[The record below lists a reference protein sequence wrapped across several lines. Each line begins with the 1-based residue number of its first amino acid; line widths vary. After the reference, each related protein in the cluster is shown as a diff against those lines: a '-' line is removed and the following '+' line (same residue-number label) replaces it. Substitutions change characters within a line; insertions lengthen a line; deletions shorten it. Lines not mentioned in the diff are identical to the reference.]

1 MKKSIQWRLALIA
14 LSVVIALFL
23 FLPSTPLSASLPQ
36 WWHQSVPK
44 ISLGLDLRGGSH
56 LVMEVETAKAVEAS
70 VDNIIADLQ
79 TTATTQGVAAVFSRT
94 GQDITAKFDE
104 PLEEKVDKLIKDSY
118 AILEFKSRGKGEL
131 VFGLKQAEVRR
142 LKEWAVQQALERTR
156 RRIDKYGV
164 AEPSIYKQE
173 NDQIALQLP
182 GIKNPQEAIAF
193 IKTAGRLEF
202 KLLNTTGDLQ
212 KALAGKVPADTE
224 VLYGEDVDETGK
236 IVRRPY
242 LVYKQTL
249 LTGDRLKEAKV
260 GIDDRGRPAI
270 SISFDSEGAKI
281 FDRVTG
287 ENVGKQMAIVLDDV
301 VHSAPRIQDRISG
314 GNAQITGNFTHEEAA
329 KLAIVLRESLPAPMK
344 IIQNVTVGPSL
355 GQDSIDMGVRA
366 ALFGCSVVIVFM
378 VFYYRLSGVIA
389 DYAIVLNLVLLLG
402 AMALMNATLTL
413 PGIAGIILTI
423 GMGVDSNVLMF
434 ERIREEIRSGK
445 QPRPAVDA
453 GYDKA
458 FLTIL
463 DSHVTTL
470 ITAAALFMFG
480 TGPIKGFAV
489 TLSLGI
495 IINLYSAL
503 VGTKVIFDIINSKW
517 KLEKLSILKITCH
530 RVHRGRRNRF
540 RLKGLTL

>member
-23 FLPSTPLSASLPQ
+23 FLPSTPLSAGLPE

-56 LVMEVETAKAVEAS
+56 LVMQVETDKAVESS
-70 VDNIIADLQ
+70 VDNIVADLQ
-79 TTATTQGVAAVFSRT
+79 TTAAAQQLAVTFSRT
-94 GQDITAKFDE
+94 DQAIVAKFAE
-104 PLEEKVDKLIKDSY
+104 PLQDKVEKLVKDSY
-118 AILEFKSRGKGEL
+118 AIIDLKSSGKGEL
-131 VFGLKQAEVRR
+131 VYSMKPAEVRR
-142 LKEWAVQQALERTR
+142 LKEWAVTQALERTR

-164 AEPSIYKQE
+164 AEPQIYKQE

-182 GIKNPQEAIAF
+182 GIKNPQEAILF

-212 KALAGKVPADTE
+212 KALAGSVPPDSE
-224 VLYGEDVDETGK
+224 VLYGEDVDESGK
-236 IVRRPY
+236 VVKRPY

-260 GIDDRGRPAI
+260 GIDQYNKPAV

-287 ENVGKQMAIVLDDV
+287 ENVGRQLAIVLDGV

-314 GNAQITGNFTHEEAA
+314 GDAQITGNFTHDEAA
-329 KLAIVLRESLPAPMK
+329 KLAIVLRESLPAPVK
-344 IIQNVTVGPSL
+344 IIQNITVGPSL
-355 GQDSIDMGVRA
+355 GQDSIDKGVNA
-366 ALFGCSVVIVFM
+366 ALVGGLVVIIFM
-378 VFYYRLSGVIA
+378 VIYYRMSGVIA

-402 AMALMNATLTL
+402 AMALLNATLTL
-413 PGIAGIILTI
+413 PGIAGVILTI

-445 QPRPAVDA
+445 QPRPAVDS

-495 IINLYSAL
+495 MINLYSAL
-503 VGTKVIFDIINSKW
+503 VGTKVIFDIINTKW
-517 KLEKLSILKITCH
+517 KLEKLSI
-530 RVHRGRRNRF
+530 
-540 RLKGLTL
+540 

>member
-23 FLPSTPLSASLPQ
+23 FLPSTQLSAYLPEA
-36 WWHQSVPK
+36 WHKSVPK

-56 LVMEVETAKAVEAS
+56 LVMEVETDKAVEAS
-70 VDNIIADLQ
+70 VDNIAADLQ
-79 TTATTQGVAAVFSRT
+79 TTAAQQQVAVTFGRT
-94 GQDITAKFDE
+94 GQDITAKFAE
-104 PLEEKVDKLIKDSY
+104 PLAEKVEKLVKDSY
-118 AILEFKSRGKGEL
+118 AIIEIKNRGKGEL
-131 VFGLKQAEVRR
+131 VYSMKPPEVKR
-142 LKEWAVQQALERTR
+142 LKEWAVTQALERTR

-164 AEPSIYKQE
+164 AEPAIYKQE
-173 NDQIALQLP
+173 HDQIALQLP
-182 GIKNPQEAIAF
+182 GVKNPQEAITF

-202 KLLNTTGDLQ
+202 KMLNTQADLQ
-212 KALAGKVPADTE
+212 QALAGKVPADSE
-224 VLYGEDVDETGK
+224 VLYGEDVDESGK
-236 IVRRPY
+236 VVKRPY
-242 LVYKQTL
+242 LLYKQTL
-249 LTGDRLKEAKV
+249 LTGDRLTESKV
-260 GIDDRGRPAI
+260 GIDQYNKPAV
-270 SISFDSEGAKI
+270 SIAFDSEGAKV
-281 FDRVTG
+281 FDRITG
-287 ENVGKQMAIVLDDV
+287 ENVGKQLAIVLDGV

-314 GNAQITGNFTHEEAA
+314 GNAQITGNFTHDEAA
-329 KLAIVLRESLPAPMK
+329 KLAIVLRESLPAPMR
-344 IIQNVTVGPSL
+344 IVQNVTVGPSL

-366 ALFGCSVVIVFM
+366 AVIGAFIVIIFM
-378 VFYYRLSGVIA
+378 VVYYRMSGLIA
-389 DYAIVLNLVLLLG
+389 DYAIVLNLVLPLG
-402 AMALMNATLTL
+402 AMALLNATLTL

-434 ERIREEIRSGK
+434 ERIREEIRAGK

-470 ITAAALFMFG
+470 ITAAALFLFG

-503 VGTKVIFDIINSKW
+503 VGTKVIFDIINAKW
-517 KLEKLSILKITCH
+517 KLEKLSI
-530 RVHRGRRNRF
+530 
-540 RLKGLTL
+540 

>member
-1 MKKSIQWRLALIA
+1 MKKSIQWRLGLIA
-14 LSVVIALFL
+14 LSVLVALFL
-23 FLPSTPLSASLPQ
+23 FLPSTPLRDKLPSL
-36 WWHQSVPK
+36 WHQSVPK

-70 VDNIIADLQ
+70 IDNIAADLQ
-79 TTATTQGVAAVFSRT
+79 TTAASQKLPVTFSRS
-94 GQDITAKFDE
+94 GQDIFARFQDDFADKV
-104 PLEEKVDKLIKDSY
+104 EKLVKDSY
-118 AILEFKSRGKGEL
+118 AIIEIKNRAKGEL
-131 VFGLKQAEVRR
+131 VYSMKVGEVKR
-142 LKEWAVQQALERTR
+142 LKEWAVTQALERTR

-164 AEPSIYKQE
+164 AEPAIFKQA

-182 GIKNPQEAIAF
+182 GVKNPQEAISF

-202 KLLNTTGDLQ
+202 KLLNTTADFQ
-212 KALAGKVPADTE
+212 QALAGKLPEDSE
-224 VLYGEDVDETGK
+224 ILYGEDVDNNGK
-236 IVRRPY
+236 VVKRPY
-242 LVYKQTL
+242 LLYKQTL

-260 GIDDRGRPAI
+260 GIDQYNKPDV

-287 ENVGKQMAIVLDDV
+287 DNVGKQLAIVLDGV
-301 VHSAPRIQDRISG
+301 VYSAPRIQDRISG
-314 GNAQITGNFTHEEAA
+314 GNAQITGNFTHDEAA

-355 GQDSIDMGVRA
+355 GQDSIDKGVHA
-366 ALFGCSVVIVFM
+366 AVLGGLIVIVFM
-378 VFYYRLSGVIA
+378 IFYYRMSGVIA

-402 AMALMNATLTL
+402 AMALLNATLTL

-434 ERIREEIRSGK
+434 ERIREEVRAGK
-445 QPRPAVDA
+445 PPRPAVDA

-517 KLEKLSILKITCH
+517 KLEKLSI
-530 RVHRGRRNRF
+530 
-540 RLKGLTL
+540 

>member
-23 FLPSTPLSASLPQ
+23 FLPSTPFSAHLPE
-36 WWHQSVPK
+36 WWRQSVPK

-56 LVMEVETAKAVEAS
+56 LVMQVETAKAVESS
-70 VDNIIADLQ
+70 VDNIVADLQ
-79 TTATTQGVAAVFSRT
+79 TTAASQKLAATFTRT
-94 GQDITAKFDE
+94 GQDITARFAETLGD
-104 PLEEKVDKLIKDSY
+104 KVEALVKDSY
-118 AILEFKSRGKGEL
+118 TVIALKSKAKGEL
-131 VFGLKQAEVRR
+131 VYALKRAEVKR
-142 LKEWAVQQALERTR
+142 LSDWAVTQALERTR

-164 AEPSIYKQE
+164 AEPAIYKQE

-182 GIKNPQEAIAF
+182 GVKNPQEAINF

-202 KLLNTTGDLQ
+202 KLVDTDPNNIQ
-212 KALAGKVPADTE
+212 KALSGKVPEGTE
-224 VLYGEDVDETGK
+224 LLYEAREDSAGK
-236 IVRRPY
+236 IIKQPV
-242 LVYKQTL
+242 LVFKQTL
-249 LTGDRLKEAKV
+249 MTGDRLKEAKV
-260 GIDDRGRPAI
+260 GIDDRNRPDI
-270 SISFDSEGAKI
+270 IISFDSKGAEI
-281 FDRVTG
+281 FDRITG
-287 ENVGKQMAIVLDDV
+287 ENVGKQLAIILDGA
-301 VHSAPRIQDRISG
+301 VHSAPTIDERISG
-314 GNAQITGNFTHEEAA
+314 GTARITGGFTHEEA
-329 KLAIVLRESLPAPMK
+329 KNLAIVLRESLPAPVK
-344 IIQNVTVGPSL
+344 IVQNVTVGPSL
-355 GQDSIDMGVRA
+355 GQDSITKGTRA
-366 ALFGCSVVIVFM
+366 ALFGCLIVIIFM
-378 VFYYRLSGVIA
+378 VVYYRMSGLIA

-402 AMALMNATLTL
+402 AMALLSATLTL

-434 ERIREEIRSGK
+434 ERIREEIRAGK

-470 ITAAALFMFG
+470 ITAVVLFLFG

-503 VGTKVIFDIINSKW
+503 IGTKVIFDIINSRW
-517 KLEKLSILKITCH
+517 KLEKLSI
-530 RVHRGRRNRF
+530 
-540 RLKGLTL
+540 

>member
-14 LSVVIALFL
+14 LSVAIALFL
-23 FLPSTPLSASLPQ
+23 FVPSTPLSAGLPD
-36 WWHQSVPK
+36 WWRQSVPK

-56 LVMEVETAKAVEAS
+56 LVMEVDTAKAVESS
-70 VDNIIADLQ
+70 VDNIVADLQ
-79 TTATTQGVAAVFSRT
+79 TSAASEKLAVTFTRT
-94 GQDITAKFDE
+94 GQDIAAKFDE
-104 PLEEKVDKLIKDSY
+104 PLAEKVEKLVKDSY
-118 AILEFKSRGKGEL
+118 KIITVKDRAKGEQ
-131 VFGLKQAEVRR
+131 VYAMNAAEVRR
-142 LKEWAVQQALERTR
+142 LKEWAVTQALDRTR
-156 RRIDKYGV
+156 RRVDKYGV
-164 AEPSIYKQE
+164 AEPAIYKQE
-173 NDQIALQLP
+173 HDQIALQLP
-182 GIKNPQEAIAF
+182 GVKNPQEAIAF

-212 KALAGKVPADTE
+212 KALAGTVPEDSE
-224 VLYGEDVDETGK
+224 VLYGEDVDESGK
-236 IVRRPY
+236 VIKRPY

-260 GIDDRGRPAI
+260 GIDQYNKPAI

-287 ENVGKQMAIVLDDV
+287 ENVGKQLAIVLDGV

-314 GNAQITGNFTHEEAA
+314 GNAQITGNFTHDEAA

-344 IIQNVTVGPSL
+344 IVQNVTVGPSL
-355 GQDSIDMGVRA
+355 GQDSIDKGVKA
-366 ALFGCSVVIVFM
+366 ALFGGMFVLVFM
-378 VFYYRLSGVIA
+378 VVYYRMSGLIA
-389 DYAIVLNLVLLLG
+389 DYAVVLNMVLLLG
-402 AMALMNATLTL
+402 AMALLNATLTL

-434 ERIREEIRSGK
+434 ERIREEIRAGK
-445 QPRPAVDA
+445 QPRPAIDS

-470 ITAAALFMFG
+470 ITAAALFLFG
-480 TGPIKGFAV
+480 TGAIKGFAV

-503 VGTKVIFDIINSKW
+503 VGTKVIFDIVNAKW
-517 KLEKLSILKITCH
+517 KLEKLSI
-530 RVHRGRRNRF
+530 
-540 RLKGLTL
+540 

>member
-1 MKKSIQWRLALIA
+1 MKKSIQWRMALIA

-23 FLPSTPLSASLPQ
+23 FLPSTPLSSSLPEL
-36 WWHQSVPK
+36 WRQSVPK

-56 LVMEVETAKAVEAS
+56 LVMQVDTVKAVESS
-70 VDNIIADLQ
+70 VDNIAADLQ
-79 TTATTQGVAAVFSRT
+79 TTAASQSLAATFVRNGQNIIAKVA
-94 GQDITAKFDE
+94 E
-104 PLEEKVDKLIKDSY
+104 PLAEKAEKLVKDNY
-118 AILEFKSRGKGEL
+118 TILELKNKARGEL
-131 VFGLKQAEVRR
+131 VYALKPAEVKR
-142 LKEWAVQQALERTR
+142 LSEWAVTQALERTR

-164 AEPSIYKQE
+164 AEPAIYKQE

-182 GIKNPQEAIAF
+182 DVKNPQEAIHF
-193 IKTAGRLEF
+193 IETAGKLEF
-202 KLLNTTGDLQ
+202 KLLNAQADYQ
-212 KALAGKVPADTE
+212 KALAGKVPSDSE
-224 VLYGEDVDETGK
+224 VLYGEEVDDTGK
-236 IVRRPY
+236 IAKRAYV
-242 LVYKQTL
+242 VYKQTL
-249 LTGDRLKEAKV
+249 LTGDRLQEAKV
-260 GIDDRGRPAI
+260 GIDQYNKPAV
-270 SISFDSEGAKI
+270 SITFDGEGSKI

-287 ENVGKQMAIVLDDV
+287 ENVGKQLAIVLDGV
-301 VHSAPRIQDRISG
+301 IHSAPRIQDRISG
-314 GNAQITGNFTHEEAA
+314 GSAQITGNFTHDEAA

-355 GQDSIDMGVRA
+355 GKDSITMGTRA
-366 ALFGCSVVIVFM
+366 ALFGGLIVIVFM
-378 VFYYRLSGVIA
+378 VVYYRMSGVIA

-402 AMALMNATLTL
+402 AMALMSATLTL

-434 ERIREEIRSGK
+434 ERIREEIRAGK

-470 ITAAALFMFG
+470 ITAMVLFMFG

-495 IINLYSAL
+495 MINLYSAL

-517 KLEKLSILKITCH
+517 KLEKLSI
-530 RVHRGRRNRF
+530 
-540 RLKGLTL
+540 

>member
-14 LSVVIALFL
+14 LSVVVALFL
-23 FLPSTPLSASLPQ
+23 FLPSTPLSARLPEI
-36 WWHQSVPK
+36 WKQSVPK

-56 LVMEVETAKAVEAS
+56 LVMEVDTAKAVESS
-70 VDNIIADLQ
+70 VDNIAADLQ
-79 TTATTQGVAAVFSRT
+79 TTAATQGVAAVFNRT
-94 GQDITAKFDE
+94 GQDISVKFAE
-104 PLEEKVDKLIKDSY
+104 ALAEKVEKLVKDSY
-118 AILEFKSRGKGEL
+118 AILELKTRGKGE
-131 VFGLKQAEVRR
+131 FIYNLKLAEVKR
-142 LKEWAVQQALERTR
+142 LKEWAVTQALERTR
-156 RRIDKYGV
+156 RRVDKYGV
-164 AEPSIYKQE
+164 AEPAIYKQE
-173 NDQIALQLP
+173 HDQIALQLP
-182 GIKNPQEAIAF
+182 GVKNPQEAIAF
-193 IKTAGRLEF
+193 IRTAGRLEF
-202 KLLNTTGDLQ
+202 KLLNTTDDLQ
-212 KALAGKVPADTE
+212 KALAGKVPVGSE
-224 VLYGEDVDETGK
+224 ILYSDDVDESGK
-236 IVRRPY
+236 IIKRPY
-242 LVYKQTL
+242 LLYSKTL

-260 GIDDRGRPAI
+260 GIDNFGKPDV

-287 ENVGKQMAIVLDDV
+287 ENVGKQLAIVLDGA
-301 VHSAPRIQDRISG
+301 VHSAPRIQDRIGG
-314 GNAQITGNFTHEEAA
+314 GNAQITGNFTHDEAA

-344 IIQNVTVGPSL
+344 IVQNVTVGPSL

-366 ALFGCSVVIVFM
+366 AVFGCLIVVVFM
-378 VFYYRLSGVIA
+378 VFYYRLSGLIA
-389 DYAIVLNLVLLLG
+389 DYAIILNLVLLLG
-402 AMALMNATLTL
+402 AMALLNATLTL

-434 ERIREEIRSGK
+434 ERIREELRSGK

-470 ITAAALFMFG
+470 ITAVALFLFG

-517 KLEKLSILKITCH
+517 KLNKLSI
-530 RVHRGRRNRF
+530 
-540 RLKGLTL
+540 

>member
-14 LSVVIALFL
+14 LSVAIALFL
-23 FLPSTPLSASLPQ
+23 FVPSTPMSAGLPD
-36 WWHQSVPK
+36 WWRQSVPK

-56 LVMEVETAKAVEAS
+56 LVMEVDTAKAVEAS
-70 VDNIIADLQ
+70 VDNIVADLQ
-79 TTATTQGVAAVFSRT
+79 TSAVSQKLAVVFSRS
-94 GQDITAKFDE
+94 GQDINAKFDDS
-104 PLEEKVDKLIKDSY
+104 LAEKVEKLVKDNY
-118 AILEFKSRGKGEL
+118 AIVEIKNRARGEL
-131 VFGLKQAEVRR
+131 FYSMKAAEVRR
-142 LKEWAVQQALERTR
+142 LKEWAVTQALERTR
-156 RRIDKYGV
+156 RRVDKYGV
-164 AEPSIYKQE
+164 SEPAIYRQE

-182 GIKNPQEAIAF
+182 GVKNPQEAISF

-202 KLLNTTGDLQ
+202 KLLNTTDDVQ
-212 KALAGKVPADTE
+212 KALAGQVPVGSE
-224 VLYGEDVDETGK
+224 LLYGEDVNDSGK
-236 IVRRPY
+236 VIKRPY
-242 LVYKQTL
+242 LLYSQTL

-260 GIDDRGRPAI
+260 GIDQYNKPDI

-287 ENVGKQMAIVLDDV
+287 DNVGKQLAIVLDGV

-314 GNAQITGNFTHEEAA
+314 GNAQITGNFTHDEAA

-344 IIQNVTVGPSL
+344 IVQNVTVGPSL
-355 GQDSIDMGVRA
+355 GQDSIDKGVRA
-366 ALFGCSVVIVFM
+366 ALFGGLFVVVFM
-378 VFYYRLSGVIA
+378 VVYYRMSGLIA
-389 DYAIVLNLVLLLG
+389 DYAVVLNMVLLLG
-402 AMALMNATLTL
+402 AMALLNATLTL

-434 ERIREEIRSGK
+434 ERIREEIRAGK
-445 QPRPAVDA
+445 LPRPAVDS

-470 ITAAALFMFG
+470 ITAAALFLFG
-480 TGPIKGFAV
+480 TGAIKGFAV

-517 KLEKLSILKITCH
+517 KLEKLSI
-530 RVHRGRRNRF
+530 
-540 RLKGLTL
+540 

>member
-14 LSVVIALFL
+14 LSVAIALFL
-23 FLPSTPLSASLPQ
+23 FVPSTPLSAGLPD
-36 WWHQSVPK
+36 WWRQSVPK

-56 LVMEVETAKAVEAS
+56 LVMEVDTAKAVES
-70 VDNIIADLQ
+70 SEDNIVADLQ
-79 TTATTQGVAAVFSRT
+79 TSAASQKIAVVFSRT
-94 GQDITAKFDE
+94 GQDITAKFEDS
-104 PLEEKVDKLIKDSY
+104 LADQVEKLVKDTY
-118 AILEFKSRGKGEL
+118 NNIEIKSRAKGEL
-131 VFGLKQAEVRR
+131 VYSMKAAEVRR
-142 LKEWAVQQALERTR
+142 LKEWAVTQALERTR
-156 RRIDKYGV
+156 RRVDKYGV
-164 AEPSIYKQE
+164 SEPAIYRQE

-182 GIKNPQEAIAF
+182 GVKNPQEAISF

-202 KLLNTTGDLQ
+202 KLLNTTDDVQ
-212 KALAGKVPADTE
+212 KAIAGQVPPGSE
-224 VLYGEDVDETGK
+224 LLYGEDVNESGK
-236 IVRRPY
+236 VIKRPY
-242 LVYKQTL
+242 LLYSQTL

-260 GIDDRGRPAI
+260 GIDQYNKPDV

-287 ENVGKQMAIVLDDV
+287 ENVGKQLAIVLDGV

-314 GNAQITGNFTHEEAA
+314 GNAQITGNFTHDEAA

-344 IIQNVTVGPSL
+344 IVQNVTVGPSL
-355 GQDSIDMGVRA
+355 GQDSIDKGVKA
-366 ALFGCSVVIVFM
+366 ALFGGLFVVVFM
-378 VFYYRLSGVIA
+378 VVYYRMSGFIA
-389 DYAIVLNLVLLLG
+389 DFAVVLNMVLLLG
-402 AMALMNATLTL
+402 AMALLNATLTL

-434 ERIREEIRSGK
+434 ERIREEIRAGK
-445 QPRPAVDA
+445 LPRPAVDS

-470 ITAAALFMFG
+470 ITAAALFLFG
-480 TGPIKGFAV
+480 TGAIKGFAV

-503 VGTKVIFDIINSKW
+503 VGTKVIFDIINTKW
-517 KLEKLSILKITCH
+517 KLEKLSI
-530 RVHRGRRNRF
+530 
-540 RLKGLTL
+540 

>member
-23 FLPSTPLSASLPQ
+23 FLPSTPLSEKLPEF
-36 WWHQSVPK
+36 WHQSVPK

-56 LVMEVETAKAVEAS
+56 LVMQVETDKAVESS
-70 VDNIIADLQ
+70 VDNIAADLQ
-79 TTATTQGVAAVFSRT
+79 TTATTQQLGVAFSRT

-104 PLEEKVDKLIKDSY
+104 ALGDKVEKLVKESY
-118 AILEFKSRGKGEL
+118 AILDLKSRNKGEL
-131 VFGLKQAEVRR
+131 AYGLKPAEVRR
-142 LKEWAVQQALERTR
+142 LKDAAVLQALERTR

-164 AEPSIYKQE
+164 AEPQIYKQE

-182 GIKNPQEAIAF
+182 GVKNPQEAIEF

-202 KLLNTTGDLQ
+202 KLVDSDPNDYQ
-212 KALAGKVPADTE
+212 KATAGKPPEGTE
-224 VLYGEDVDETGK
+224 ILYEERENESGK
-236 IVRRPY
+236 ITKSPVLLY
-242 LVYKQTL
+242 SKTL

-260 GIDDRGRPAI
+260 GIDQYNKPDVN
-270 SISFDSEGAKI
+270 ISFDSEGAKI
-281 FDRVTG
+281 FDRITA
-287 ENVGKQMAIVLDDV
+287 ESVGKQLAIVLDGV

-314 GNAQITGNFTHEEAA
+314 GNAQITGSFTHEEAA
-329 KLAIVLRESLPAPMK
+329 KLAIVLRESLPAPVK

-355 GQDSIDMGVRA
+355 GQDSINMGVRS
-366 ALFGCSVVIVFM
+366 ALIGGLIVIIFM
-378 VFYYRLSGVIA
+378 VFYYRMSGLIA

-402 AMALMNATLTL
+402 AMALLNATLTL

-434 ERIREEIRSGK
+434 ERIREEIRAGK
-445 QPRPAVDA
+445 QPRPAVDS

-470 ITAAALFMFG
+470 ITAAVLFMFG

-489 TLSLGI
+489 SLSLGI

-517 KLEKLSILKITCH
+517 KLEKLSI
-530 RVHRGRRNRF
+530 
-540 RLKGLTL
+540 

>member
-14 LSVVIALFL
+14 LSVAIALFL
-23 FLPSTPLSASLPQ
+23 FVPSTPLSAGLPD
-36 WWHQSVPK
+36 WWRQSVPK

-56 LVMEVETAKAVEAS
+56 LVMEVDTAKAVESS
-70 VDNIIADLQ
+70 VDNIVADLQ
-79 TTATTQGVAAVFSRT
+79 TSAVSQKLAVVFSRS
-94 GQDITAKFDE
+94 GQDINAKFDDS
-104 PLEEKVDKLIKDSY
+104 LADKVEKLVKDNY
-118 AILEFKSRGKGEL
+118 AIVEIKNRARGEL
-131 VFGLKQAEVRR
+131 SYSMKAAEVRR
-142 LKEWAVQQALERTR
+142 LKEWAVTQALERTR
-156 RRIDKYGV
+156 RRVDKYGV
-164 AEPSIYKQE
+164 SEPAIYRQE

-182 GIKNPQEAIAF
+182 GVKNPQEAISF

-202 KLLNTTGDLQ
+202 KLLNTTDDVQ
-212 KALAGKVPADTE
+212 KAIAGQVPAGSE
-224 VLYGEDVDETGK
+224 LLYGEDVNDSGK
-236 IVRRPY
+236 VIKRPY
-242 LVYKQTL
+242 LLYSQTL

-260 GIDDRGRPAI
+260 GIDQYNKPDI

-287 ENVGKQMAIVLDDV
+287 DNVGKQLAIVLDGV

-314 GNAQITGNFTHEEAA
+314 GNAQITGNFTHDEAA

-344 IIQNVTVGPSL
+344 IVQNVTVGPSL
-355 GQDSIDMGVRA
+355 GQDSIDKGVRA
-366 ALFGCSVVIVFM
+366 ALFGGLFVVVFM
-378 VFYYRLSGVIA
+378 VVYYRMSGLIA
-389 DYAIVLNLVLLLG
+389 DYAVVLNMVLLLG
-402 AMALMNATLTL
+402 AMALLNATLTL

-434 ERIREEIRSGK
+434 ERIREEIRAGK
-445 QPRPAVDA
+445 LPRPAVDS

-470 ITAAALFMFG
+470 ITAAALFLFG
-480 TGPIKGFAV
+480 TGAIKGFAV

-517 KLEKLSILKITCH
+517 KLEKLSI
-530 RVHRGRRNRF
+530 
-540 RLKGLTL
+540 

>member
-14 LSVVIALFL
+14 LSVVVALFL
-23 FLPSTPLSASLPQ
+23 FLPSTPLSANLPQ
-36 WWHQSVPK
+36 WWHQSVPR

-70 VDNIIADLQ
+70 VDNITADLQ
-79 TTATTQGVAAVFSRT
+79 TTASSQQLAATFSRT
-94 GQDITAKFDE
+94 GQDITIKFAE
-104 PLEEKVDKLIKDSY
+104 PLGEKVEKLVKDSY
-118 AILEFKSRGKGEL
+118 AILESRSQGKGEL
-131 VFGLKQAEVRR
+131 VYGLKQTEVKR

-164 AEPSIYKQE
+164 AEPAIYKQQ

-182 GIKNPQEAIAF
+182 GIKNPQEAISF

-202 KLLNTTGDLQ
+202 KLLNTSGDLQ
-212 KALAGKVPADTE
+212 KALAGNGPADSE

-242 LVYKQTL
+242 LIYKQTL

-260 GIDDRGRPAI
+260 GIDDRSRPAI
-270 SISFDSEGAKI
+270 SIAFDNEGAKI

-287 ENVGKQMAIVLDDV
+287 ENVGKQMAIVLDNV

-314 GNAQITGNFTHEEAA
+314 GSAQITGSFTHEEAA

-355 GQDSIDMGVRA
+355 GQDSINKGVRA
-366 ALFGCSVVIVFM
+366 ALFGVLFVVVFM
-378 VFYYRLSGVIA
+378 VFYYRLSGLIA
-389 DYAIVLNLVLLLG
+389 DYAIILNLVLLLG
-402 AMALMNATLTL
+402 AMALLNATLTL

-434 ERIREEIRSGK
+434 ERIREEIVAGK
-445 QPRPAVDA
+445 APRPAVDA

-470 ITAAALFMFG
+470 ITAGVLFLFG

-495 IINLYSAL
+495 MINLYSAL

-517 KLEKLSILKITCH
+517 KLEKLSI
-530 RVHRGRRNRF
+530 
-540 RLKGLTL
+540 